1 MPDQVG
7 DTQLI
12 PDGNPNAPIVG
23 ANFNTDGSIKAGP
36 DMSTELAIVVQSA
49 QAARDFLLNK
59 Q

>member
-7 DTQLI
+7 DTLLV
-12 PDGNPNAPIVG
+12 PDGNPQAPLTG
-23 ANFNTDGSIKAGP
+23 ASFTADGSIKKAE
-36 DMSTELAIVVQSA
+36 DMSTELAVVVQSA